1 MPLPGPVNIQRRPF
15 VAIHQLSGQV
25 KIQAHVQ
32 VGDSLISSHNPDRGD
47 AMRSTQVDHQPRI
60 LLTSHR
66 PDKKNFKFL
75 KTTPWLS
82 TVHCTLYTL
91 YKVHSTQYTYSTQC
105 ALQTTYVI
113 HCGYTAIL

>member
-1 MPLPGPVNIQRRPF
+1 MPLPGPVNIQRRPC
-15 VAIHQLSGQV
+15 VAIHQQSGQV

-75 KTTPWLS
+75 KTTPVTIYS
-82 TVHCTLYTL
+82 TLYT
-91 YKVHSTQYTYSTQC
+91 VQTVQSTQYIVYIQYTVCTPN
-105 ALQTTYVI
+105 YVI
-113 HCGYTAIL
+113 HCGDTAIL